1 MVVETCTKPGDL
13 VGKGEKEKNETK
25 MNENHQETR
34 AWGPGGS
41 RGHRDLLHLF
51 SWHCVAIGV
60 QITFRCFI
68 L

>member
-34 AWGPGGS
+34 AWGREEAEITGI
-41 RGHRDLLHLF
+41 F
-51 SWHCVAIGV
+51 SICLAGIVW
-60 QITFRCFI
+60 